1 MKSQALLRLCQRS
14 ITVQDVESQVTNT
27 WEMGEYLQLSSQVTE
42 DKWEGEGLLGK
53 NISAVVLRIRKNS
66 GLVFVV
72 PMDVDLLFGSLSL
85 NYCDIF
91 LLSPEV
97 FLVAQLETLDLNH
110 LPMQR
115 HFLPS
120 EMS

>member
-27 WEMGEYLQLSSQVTE
+27 WEMGEYSQLSSQVTE

>member
-27 WEMGEYLQLSSQVTE
+27 WEMGEYSQLSSQVTE

-66 GLVFVV
+66 GLVFVI